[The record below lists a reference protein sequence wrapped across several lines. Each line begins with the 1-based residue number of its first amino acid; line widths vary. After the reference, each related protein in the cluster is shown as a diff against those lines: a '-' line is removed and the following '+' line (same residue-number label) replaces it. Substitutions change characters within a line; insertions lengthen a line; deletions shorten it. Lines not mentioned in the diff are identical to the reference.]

1 MWLIIL
7 VLVTKLMLVL
17 DTRSNTVLNIIRI
30 KNGLCIST
38 NRFYLFI
45 EYIFSYAIKLPTA

>member
-17 DTRSNTVLNIIRI
+17 DTLSNTVLNIIRI